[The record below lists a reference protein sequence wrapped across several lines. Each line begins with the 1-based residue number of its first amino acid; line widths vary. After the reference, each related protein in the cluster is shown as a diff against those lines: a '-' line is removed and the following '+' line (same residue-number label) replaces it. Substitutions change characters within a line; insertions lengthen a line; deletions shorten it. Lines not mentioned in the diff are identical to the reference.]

1 MTQHEPPPAIPP
13 EDRSPSPPDSGA
25 WGTAPGGS
33 APPSYQWSG
42 PPPTPP
48 ARPGL
53 VTTAAI
59 VLIVL
64 GVLTAIAGLFALLA
78 ASLFSSGM
86 EIPGMEQFGEG
97 AAGAVGGILIVIG
110 VVIIAFGVLQVLS
123 GINLFSARSW
133 ARILGIVL
141 AVIGGLFGL
150 LAVIPSSGANNSSP
164 VFGLILLAANVFV
177 IWVLATTGRYFTR

>member
-1 MTQHEPPPAIPP
+1 V
-13 EDRSPSPPDSGA
+13 
-25 WGTAPGGS
+25 
-33 APPSYQWSG
+33 
-42 PPPTPP
+42 
-48 ARPGL
+48 
-53 VTTAAI
+53 VTSAAI

-64 GVLTAIAGLFALLA
+64 GVLTAIVGLFALLA

-97 AAGAVGGILIVIG
+97 TAGAVGGIL
-110 VVIIAFGVLQVLS
+110 VIIGAVIIVFGVLQVLS

-150 LAVIPSSGANNSSP
+150 LAAIPSSSANNTSP
-164 VFGLILLAANVFV
+164 VFGLILLVAYAFAV
-177 IWVLATTGRYFTR
+177 WALATTGRYFTR

>member
-1 MTQHEPPPAIPP
+1 MTQSEPPPATPP
-13 EDRSPSPPDSGA
+13 EDPSFSDPGFAPPSA
-25 WGTAPGGS
+25 PPGGS
-33 APPSYQWSG
+33 APPSHQWSG
-42 PPPTPP
+42 PPPGPP

-64 GVLTAIAGLFALLA
+64 GVLTAIVGVFALLA

-86 EIPGMEQFGEG
+86 DIPGMEQFGEG
-97 AAGAVGGILIVIG
+97 AAGAVGGALVVIG
-110 VVIIAFGVLQVLS
+110 AVIIVFGVLQVVS

-150 LAVIPSSGANNSSP
+150 LAAIPSSSANSSP
-164 VFGLILLAANVFV
+164 VFGLILLVAYAFTV
-177 IWVLATTGRYFTR
+177 WVLATTGRYFTR